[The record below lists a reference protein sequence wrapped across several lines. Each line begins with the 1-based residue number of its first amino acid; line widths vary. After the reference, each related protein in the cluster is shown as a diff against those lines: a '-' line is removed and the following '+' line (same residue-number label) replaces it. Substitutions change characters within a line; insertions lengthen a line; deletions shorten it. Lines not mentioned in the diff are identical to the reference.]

1 MNNDKHLTIDSMREQ
16 IEHLKKDILNL
27 QISNVALKA
36 KNEGL
41 SEKMKK
47 NAKTINEQTRLID
60 LLKDKQNKNVKLE
73 KNYIDKIN
81 NMNNY
86 YKDELDYYKK
96 KVRIAIFEL
105 EGNVARQQEGIQ
117 KLLKKRN
124 K

>member
-117 KLLKKRN
+117 KLLKK
-124 K
+124 KK